1 MWLIDYDQKSDSVKV
16 KRMPFI
22 LTNQIRR
29 DYIEEEAE
37 EKKRLESL
45 VGSVEGDFELSLNFK
60 DNFYNLTS
68 EIDNRE
74 EIIKEFERCTK

>member
-1 MWLIDYDQKSDSVKV
+1 
-16 KRMPFI
+16 MPFI

-37 EKKRLESL
+37 EKKRIESL

>member
-1 MWLIDYDQKSDSVKV
+1 MIDYDQKSDSVKV

-22 LTNQIRR
+22 LTNQSRR